1 MNVQDCYRILKVPPG
16 ATLEEVKGAFRQLAF
31 RLHPDLNPSTKAAE
45 QFRQVNEAYIL
56 LTRTL
61 KDDSESQAKARAKAQ
76 AGTGTQQGP
85 TSKAEQARA
94 EKAYAQNQANAK
106 RDAQRK
112 AGGKGFHLREEE
124 VLRDLLSDP
133 FARQV
138 FEDIYSQLKTG
149 QAVPRPGQGHGHAH
163 GHGHGHAPFKPHA
176 SHPGHAEPPTRR
188 SLSIQWG
195 DKSLNLDV
203 SKGIV
208 GGVKSWFRS
217 QLDDEQ
223 TVHFP
228 AHSLGPGKT
237 LRITVSARF
246 SGEPKTVEITLPPD
260 FVVGRPIRLKGL
272 GRKLGPFT
280 GDLFL
285 RILAK

>member
-1 MNVQDCYRILKVPPG
+1 MNVQDCYRILKAPAG
-16 ATLEEVKGAFRQLAF
+16 ASLEEVKAAFRQQAF
-31 RLHPDLNPSTKAAE
+31 RLHPDLNPSAKAAE
-45 QFRQVNEAYIL
+45 QFRQLNEAYIL

-61 KDDSESQAKARAKAQ
+61 SDEPRPRAEARP
-76 AGTGTQQGP
+76 GP
-85 TSKAEQARA
+85 GAAEGPQSKADQARA
-94 EKAYAQNQANAK
+94 DKAYGKQQAESR
-106 RDAQRK
+106 RDARSGQRK
-112 AGGKGFHLREEE
+112 ARSQGFHLREEE

-138 FEDIYSQLKTG
+138 FEDIYSQLKHG
-149 QAVPRPGQGHGHAH
+149 QPGPGPAH
-163 GHGHGHAPFKPHA
+163 SNGSTSDQPQ
-176 SHPGHAEPPTRR
+176 RR
-188 SLSIQWG
+188 RLNIQWG
-195 DKSLNLDV
+195 EKSLELDMG
-203 SKGIV
+203 KGFL
-208 GGVKSWFRS
+208 GGIKSWLRS

-228 AHSLGPGKT
+228 ARSLGPGKT

-246 SGEPKTVEITLPPD
+246 SGEPKTIEISLPHD

>member
-1 MNVQDCYRILKVPPG
+1 MNVQDCYRILKVPLG
-16 ATLEEVKGAFRQLAF
+16 ASLEEIKAAFRQQAF
-31 RLHPDLNPSTKAAE
+31 RLHPDLNPSPKAAE
-45 QFRQVNEAYIL
+45 QFRLVNEAYIL

-61 KDDSESQAKARAKAQ
+61 KEDSASQAKARP
-76 AGTGTQQGP
+76 GP
-85 TSKAEQARA
+85 APGPKTKTEQARA
-94 EKAYAQNQANAK
+94 EKAYSRNQANAR
-106 RDAQRK
+106 RDAWE
-112 AGGKGFHLREEE
+112 ANSGGQGFHLREEE
-124 VLRDLLSDP
+124 VLRDLLTDP

-138 FEDIYSQLKTG
+138 FEDIYSQLKHG
-149 QAVPRPGQGHGHAH
+149 QHGAHAGHKH
-163 GHGHGHAPFKPHA
+163 GHGA
-176 SHPGHAEPPTRR
+176 SQRQGTEASRQDPPQRR
-188 SLSIQWG
+188 NLNIQWG
-195 DKSLNLDV
+195 EKSLNLDM
-203 SKGIV
+203 SKGLM
-208 GGVKSWFRS
+208 GGIKSWLRN

-228 AHSLGPGKT
+228 AFALGPGKM

-246 SGEPKTVEITLPPD
+246 SGDPKTIEITLPPD

>member
-1 MNVQDCYRILKVPPG
+1 MNVQDCHRILKVP
-16 ATLEEVKGAFRQLAF
+16 AEASLEEVKAAFRQQAF
-31 RLHPDLNPSTKAAE
+31 RLHPDLNPSPRAAE
-45 QFRQVNEAYIL
+45 QFRQLNEAYIL
-56 LTRTL
+56 LTRSL
-61 KDDSESQAKARAKAQ
+61 QDEPAGKARPRQTAPEA
-76 AGTGTQQGP
+76 AA
-85 TSKAEQARA
+85 SKAEQARA
-94 EKAYAQNQANAK
+94 GKAYGQQQASS
-106 RDAQRK
+106 RQDAQRK

-138 FEDIYSQLKTG
+138 FEDIYSQLK
-149 QAVPRPGQGHGHAH
+149 QSQPGSNHGPERRRA
-163 GHGHGHAPFKPHA
+163 GKAKLVD
-176 SHPGHAEPPTRR
+176 PPPRR
-188 SLSIQWG
+188 SLNIQWG
-195 DKSLNLDV
+195 EKSLDLDM
-203 SKGIV
+203 SKGLI
-208 GGVKSWFRS
+208 GGIKSWLRS

-228 AHSLGPGKT
+228 AFSLGPGKT

-246 SGEPKTVEITLPPD
+246 SGEPKTVEITLPHD

>member
-1 MNVQDCYRILKVPPG
+1 MNVQDCHRILKVPAG
-16 ATLEEVKGAFRQLAF
+16 ASLEEVKAAFRQQAF
-31 RLHPDLNPSTKAAE
+31 RLHPDLNASPKAAE
-45 QFRQVNEAYIL
+45 QFRLVNEAYIL
-56 LTRTL
+56 LSRTL
-61 KDDSESQAKARAKAQ
+61 KDDATGQAKSRAESRP
-76 AGTGTQQGP
+76 GTGTAPGP
-85 TSKAEQARA
+85 KSKAEQARA
-94 EKAYAQNQANAK
+94 EKAYSQNQANARRTA
-106 RDAQRK
+106 RDAQGK
-112 AGGKGFHLREEE
+112 AGSQGFHLREEE

-138 FEDIYSQLKTG
+138 FEDIYSQLKNG
-149 QAVPRPGQGHGHAH
+149 QPKARPGQGQGNPN
-163 GHGHGHAPFKPHA
+163 APG
-176 SHPGHAEPPTRR
+176 PGQTEAPLRR
-188 SLSIQWG
+188 SLNIQWG
-195 DKSLNLDV
+195 EKSLDLDM
-203 SKGIV
+203 SKGLV
-208 GGVKSWFRS
+208 GGIKSWLRG

-228 AHSLGPGKT
+228 AFSLGPGKT

>member
-1 MNVQDCYRILKVPPG
+1 MNVQDCYRILKVPLG
-16 ATLEEVKGAFRQLAF
+16 ASLEEIKAAFRQQAF
-31 RLHPDLNPSTKAAE
+31 RLHPDLNPSPKAAE
-45 QFRQVNEAYIL
+45 QFRLVNEAYIL

-61 KDDSESQAKARAKAQ
+61 KDDSASQAKARPDPAP
-76 AGTGTQQGP
+76 GP
-85 TSKAEQARA
+85 KSKAEQARA
-94 EKAYAQNQANAK
+94 EKAYSQNQAKARKDAWEAK
-106 RDAQRK
+106 A
-112 AGGKGFHLREEE
+112 AGQGFHLREEE
-124 VLRDLLSDP
+124 VLRDLLTDP

-138 FEDIYSQLKTG
+138 FEDIYSQLKNG
-149 QAVPRPGQGHGHAH
+149 QHGQHAGHKH
-163 GHGHGHAPFKPHA
+163 GHGHGPPPRHGAEA
-176 SHPGHAEPPTRR
+176 SRQDPPQRR
-188 SLSIQWG
+188 NLNIQWG
-195 DKSLNLDV
+195 EKSLNLDM
-203 SKGIV
+203 SKGLV
-208 GGVKSWFRS
+208 GGIKSWLRG

-228 AHSLGPGKT
+228 AFALGPGKM

-246 SGEPKTVEITLPPD
+246 SGDPKTIEITLPPD

>member
-1 MNVQDCYRILKVPPG
+1 MNVKDCYRILKVPAG
-16 ATLEEVKGAFRQLAF
+16 ASLEEVKAAFRQQAF
-31 RLHPDLNPSTKAAE
+31 RLHPDLNPSPKAAE
-45 QFRQVNEAYIL
+45 DFRLVNEAYIL

-61 KDDSESQAKARAKAQ
+61 QDEPKAAARPEARS
-76 AGTGTQQGP
+76 GP
-85 TSKAEQARA
+85 TAAGPKSKTEQARA
-94 EKAYAQNQANAK
+94 EKAYSQNQAKARQSTGNG
-106 RDAQRK
+106 QRNT
-112 AGGKGFHLREEE
+112 GGQGFHLREEE
-124 VLRDLLSDP
+124 VLRDLLTDP

-138 FEDIYSQLKTG
+138 FEDIYSQLKKG
-149 QAVPRPGQGHGHAH
+149 QPG
-163 GHGHGHAPFKPHA
+163 PDNKPTY
-176 SHPGHAEPPTRR
+176 SDGGLSDKPERR
-188 SLSIQWG
+188 RLNIQWG
-195 DKSLNLDV
+195 EKSLELDMG
-203 SKGIV
+203 KGLI
-208 GGVKSWFRS
+208 GGIKSWMRS

-228 AHSLGPGKT
+228 AHSLGPGKM

-246 SGEPKTVEITLPPD
+246 SGEPKTVEITLPHD

>member
-1 MNVQDCYRILKVPPG
+1 MPG
-16 ATLEEVKGAFRQLAF
+16 ASAASGRTPGAPWSFSAFQEAMRQSGRPTELSERDF
-31 RLHPDLNPSTKAAE
+31 AA
-45 QFRQVNEAYIL
+45 V
-56 LTRTL
+56 
-61 KDDSESQAKARAKAQ
+61 QARKAQ
-76 AGTGTQQGP
+76 AG
-85 TSKAEQARA
+85 
-94 EKAYAQNQANAK
+94 KAYARGAAQSASAGTNAK
-106 RDAQRK
+106 GA
-112 AGGKGFHLREEE
+112 AGASFHFREEE

-138 FEDIYSQLKTG
+138 FEDIYSQLKHGQPDQGQG
-149 QAVPRPGQGHGHAH
+149 QAKGHAH
-163 GHGHGHAPFKPHA
+163 IHAPFTRQGP
-176 SHPGHAEPPTRR
+176 HPGQPGPPQRR
-188 SLSIQWG
+188 NLNIQWG
-195 DKSLNLDV
+195 EKSLNLDM

-208 GGVKSWFRS
+208 GGVKSWLRS

-228 AHSLGPGKT
+228 AFSLGPGKT

>member
-1 MNVQDCYRILKVPPG
+1 MNVQDCHRILQVPAG
-16 ATLEEVKGAFRQLAF
+16 ASLDEVKAAFRKLAF
-31 RLHPDLNPSTKAAE
+31 RLHPDLNPSPKAAE
-45 QFRQVNEAYIL
+45 QFRQLNEAYIL

-61 KDDSESQAKARAKAQ
+61 AEASGPRAGARPGAGTAEGPKTKADQAKAGKAYGKQQAEARRDAKAGQ
-76 AGTGTQQGP
+76 RTTGG
-85 TSKAEQARA
+85 R
-94 EKAYAQNQANAK
+94 
-106 RDAQRK
+106 
-112 AGGKGFHLREEE
+112 GFHLREEE

-138 FEDIYSQLKTG
+138 FEDIYSQLKSDQPG
-149 QAVPRPGQGHGHAH
+149 PGHGYGQGH
-163 GHGHGHAPFKPHA
+163 GHGHGHSRRHQAQDAQPT
-176 SHPGHAEPPTRR
+176 PGDSPQRR
-188 SLSIQWG
+188 RLNIQWG
-195 DKSLNLDV
+195 EKSLDLDM
-203 SKGIV
+203 SKGFL
-208 GGVKSWFRS
+208 GGIKSWLRG

-228 AHSLGPGKT
+228 PHSLGPGKT

-246 SGEPKTVEITLPPD
+246 SGDPKTVEITLPHD
-260 FVVGRPIRLKGL
+260 FVVGRPIRLRGL

>member
-1 MNVQDCYRILKVPPG
+1 MNVQDCYRILKVPAG
-16 ATLEEVKGAFRQLAF
+16 ASLEEVKAAFRQQAF
-31 RLHPDLNPSTKAAE
+31 RLHPDLNPSPKAAE
-45 QFRQVNEAYIL
+45 QFRLLNEAYIL
-56 LTRTL
+56 LTHTL
-61 KDDSESQAKARAKAQ
+61 KGDSAAQAKAGAKAQ
-76 AGTGTQQGP
+76 PGSGTAQRP
-85 TSKAEQARA
+85 MSKAEQARA
-94 EKAYAQNQANAK
+94 EKAYAQNQANARREADQAK
-106 RDAQRK
+106 RK
-112 AGGKGFHLREEE
+112 AESQGFHLREEE

-138 FEDIYSQLKTG
+138 FEDIYSQLKHGQPGPEQG
-149 QAVPRPGQGHGHAH
+149 QAKGHAHIHAPFKRQTPRPGQ
-163 GHGHGHAPFKPHA
+163 P
-176 SHPGHAEPPTRR
+176 EPPPRR
-188 SLSIQWG
+188 SLNIQWG
-195 DKSLNLDV
+195 EKSLNLDV
-203 SKGIV
+203 SKGLV
-208 GGVKSWFRS
+208 GGVKSWLRS

-228 AHSLGPGKT
+228 AYSLGPGKT

>member
-1 MNVQDCYRILKVPPG
+1 MNLQDCYRILKVPAG
-16 ATLEEVKGAFRQLAF
+16 ASLEDVKVAFRQLAF
-31 RLHPDLNPSTKAAE
+31 RLHPDLNASPKAAE

-61 KDDSESQAKARAKAQ
+61 KDDPAGQAKAGAEARPGS
-76 AGTGTQQGP
+76 GTAQGP
-85 TSKAEQARA
+85 KTKAEQARA
-94 EKAYAQNQANAK
+94 EKAYSQNQANAR
-106 RDAQRK
+106 RDAREAQRK
-112 AGGKGFHLREEE
+112 AEGQGFHLREEE
-124 VLRDLLSDP
+124 VLRDLLTDP

-138 FEDIYSQLKTG
+138 FEDIYSQLKHG
-149 QAVPRPGQGHGHAH
+149 QPGPRSGHGK
-163 GHGHGHAPFKPHA
+163 GHGHGHSRRHGANADQP
-176 SHPGHAEPPTRR
+176 ELQQRR
-188 SLSIQWG
+188 SLNIQWG
-195 DKSLNLDV
+195 DKSLDLDM
-203 SKGIV
+203 SKGFI
-208 GGVKSWFRS
+208 GGIKSWMRN

-228 AHSLGPGKT
+228 AFSLGPGKT
-237 LRITVSARF
+237 LRIKVSARF
-246 SGEPKTVEITLPPD
+246 SGEPRTVEITLPPD

>member
-1 MNVQDCYRILKVPPG
+1 MNVKDCQNILKVPPG
-16 ATLEEVKGAFRQLAF
+16 ASLEEVKAAFRLLAF
-31 RLHPDLNPSTKAAE
+31 RLHPDLNPSPKAAE

-56 LTRTL
+56 LTRTM
-61 KDDSESQAKARAKAQ
+61 KDDRKARPEPRTGAGAAQ
-76 AGTGTQQGP
+76 GTA
-85 TSKAEQARA
+85 SKAEQARA
-94 EKAYAQNQANAK
+94 EKAYGRNQASA
-106 RDAQRK
+106 RREGRRT
-112 AGGKGFHLREEE
+112 AGGQGFHLREEE

-138 FEDIYSQLKTG
+138 FEDIYSQLK
-149 QAVPRPGQGHGHAH
+149 H
-163 GHGHGHAPFKPHA
+163 GHGH
-176 SHPGHAEPPTRR
+176 EPPRRPGAASGQPEPPPRR
-188 SLSIQWG
+188 SLNIQWG
-195 DKSLNLDV
+195 DKSLDLDM
-203 SKGIV
+203 SKGFI
-208 GGVKSWFRS
+208 GGIKSWLRS

-228 AHSLGPGKT
+228 AFSLGPGKT

-246 SGEPKTVEITLPPD
+246 SGEPRTVEITLPQD